1 MNLKKVVPILASI
14 FIVLVVILSILAR
27 RSNTNGQT
35 QEENLRPTMASAS
48 PTTSITQPPPDI
60 DPTIAAIP
68 AQNTGGNITVTLTT
82 SEQVFSD
89 LFFKVPLDMQTFMVD
104 FDYADNKFSIL
115 ILNDAGEDTYHKWRK
130 DSYPALTDDQFV
142 INDKR
147 I

>member
-1 MNLKKVVPILASI
+1 MNLKKVVLILASI
-14 FIVLVVILSILAR
+14 FIVLAIALSFFAR
-27 RSNTNGQT
+27 RSNTNNLA
-35 QEENLRPTMASAS
+35 QEKNVKPTIASAS

-68 AQNTGGNITVTLTT
+68 AQNTGGNMTVTLTT
-82 SEQVFSD
+82 SEQAFGD

-115 ILNDAGEDTYHKWRK
+115 ILNDAGEDAYLKWRK
-130 DSYPALTDDQFV
+130 DTYPALTDEQFV

>member
-1 MNLKKVVPILASI
+1 MNLKKVVLILTSI
-14 FIVLVVILSILAR
+14 FIVLVVVLSILAR
-27 RSNTNGQT
+27 RLNTNSQA
-35 QEENLRPTMASAS
+35 QEKNVRPTIASIS
-48 PTTSITQPPPDI
+48 PTTSITQSPPDI

-68 AQNTGGNITVTLTT
+68 AQNTGGNMAVTLTT
-82 SEQVFSD
+82 SEQAFSD

-115 ILNDAGEDTYHKWRK
+115 ILNDAGEDAYHKWRK
-130 DSYPALTDDQFV
+130 DTYPALTDEQFV